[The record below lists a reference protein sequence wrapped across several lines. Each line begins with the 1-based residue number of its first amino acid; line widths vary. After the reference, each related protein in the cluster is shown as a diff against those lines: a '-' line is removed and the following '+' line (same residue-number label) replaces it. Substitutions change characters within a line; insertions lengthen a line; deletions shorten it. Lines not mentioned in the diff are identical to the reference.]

1 MHQLRKW
8 HVKKCQSKVFTM
20 NDIEKQYARIFNS
33 VSGKQ
38 VLNHLRS
45 ITIERRCGQNMTD
58 SELRWWAA
66 QNALVHQIESLIQR
80 GNNLT

>member
-1 MHQLRKW
+1 
-8 HVKKCQSKVFTM
+8 M
-20 NDIEKQYARIFNS
+20 NDIEKHYARIFNS

-45 ITIERRCGQNMTD
+45 ITIERRCGPNMTD

-66 QNALVHQIESLIQR
+66 QNALVHQIESLIQK
-80 GNNLT
+80 GSNLT